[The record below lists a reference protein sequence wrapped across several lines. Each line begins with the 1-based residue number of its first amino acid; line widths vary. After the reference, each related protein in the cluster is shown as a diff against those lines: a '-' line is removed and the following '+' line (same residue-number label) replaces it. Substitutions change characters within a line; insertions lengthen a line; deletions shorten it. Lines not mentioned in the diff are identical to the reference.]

1 VSISVRHT
9 LFSLAAIAGLSA
21 SVAAQTLGDPS
32 GGSDAALDIA
42 SAASLE
48 AAPPA
53 EDLIAPEDDYTP
65 PASVDARFTANGNAA
80 QDAADSGAESIDDPL
95 IATDIDDRMT
105 TDETT
110 EFGVGGGLATNQDA
124 YTNEEYPID
133 PNAQYVGDDWY
144 HEDSE
149 SFAWLISSGTWLHR
163 GHWFSTTEATLIN
176 RSTAPRQFLTDIPLV
191 FQGQIFFSDAM
202 TTESAGFGYEPG
214 LRVTV
219 GKFLGRDG
227 ENRDR
232 TLEFSFWGLNEWTSQ
247 HAVVTEDPENILQ
260 LFRTPLDRGIGAF
273 NFSTGQQFTYES
285 DLNSFEVNAKI
296 ARRLGR
302 DRMVLKPDGHW
313 ERQCDP
319 GKTPTFLAG
328 FRTIHITED
337 FAFTAQRSQITVD
350 DIRVGPVVP
359 INLPSADGRYAI
371 DTENRLFGIQ
381 LGAELYNQHCNFSWG
396 VRGKVGGYAN
406 FAEQNTTVRVTDPF
420 VEVFESSR
428 DETATDT
435 QLALGIELGLVGT
448 YQIRPNLALK
458 CGYDFMFLQGL
469 ALAPEQLDFNQAP
482 TPNVR
487 TGSHY
492 FMNGGSIGL
501 ELVW

>member
-1 VSISVRHT
+1 VSITVRHM
-9 LFSLAAIAGLSA
+9 LFSLAAIAGMSA
-21 SVAAQTLGDPS
+21 SAAAQTLGDPNS
-32 GGSDAALDIA
+32 TGDTAPLDIA

-53 EDLIAPEDDYTP
+53 EDLIAPEDDYSP
-65 PASVDARFTANGNAA
+65 PPSVDARFTAQGSESGE
-80 QDAADSGAESIDDPL
+80 DSSDVGTETIDQPPV
-95 IATDIDDRMT
+95 ASDIDDRMT
-105 TDETT
+105 TEETT
-110 EFGVGGGLATNQDA
+110 GIGGDGGPVTNQDVYANEA
-124 YTNEEYPID
+124 YPVD

-144 HEDSE
+144 HEGDE

-163 GHWFSTTEATLIN
+163 GHWFSQTEATLIN

-232 TLEFSFWGLNEWTSQ
+232 TLEFTFWGLNEWTSQ
-247 HAVVTEDPENILQ
+247 HAVVAADPVNILQ
-260 LFRTPLDRGIGAF
+260 LFRTPLDRGIGAY
-273 NFSTGQQFTYES
+273 NFSTGQQFAYES

-337 FAFTAQRSQITVD
+337 FAFTAQRRAITVRNQANTAD
-350 DIRVGPVVP
+350 VA
-359 INLPSADGRYAI
+359 LPAADGRYDI
-371 DTENRLFGIQ
+371 DAENRLFGVQ
-381 LGAELYNQHCNFSWG
+381 VGAELYNQHCNFSWG

-406 FAEQNTTVRVTDPF
+406 FAEQNTTVRVVDSF
-420 VEVFESSR
+420 ADVFESNR
-428 DETATDT
+428 DERATDT
-435 QLALGIELGLVGT
+435 QLAFGAEVGLVGT
-448 YQIRPNLALK
+448 YQIRPNLAFR
-458 CGYDFMFLQGL
+458 CAYDFMFLQGL
-469 ALAPEQLDFNQAP
+469 ALGPEQLDFNTAP

-492 FMNGGSIGL
+492 FMNGGSVGL